1 MKIDTG
7 YPHHIDWDQIAGF
20 ARKAEAIGFD
30 GIWTSETQHDPFLPL
45 TVIAEHTEEI
55 SLGTAVAIAFA
66 RSPATIAYTAWD
78 LARLSHGRFILGL
91 GTQVKPHIIRRFGM
105 PWPESPANHLREF
118 VAAVRSF
125 WKTWQTGEKLNFR
138 GDHYKLTLMTP
149 FFDPGP
155 IDYPD
160 IPIYLAGVNPG
171 LCRLAGEIAQGFHAH
186 PLHSVKYLE
195 QVIIPALAEGAR
207 KRKRKPEDIDL
218 VVSSFI
224 VTDQNEEL
232 LARNQIAF
240 YASTPSYRPV
250 FQIHGWDQLA
260 EDLSQMARQGEWME
274 MAAQI
279 NDDVLET
286 FAVVATPEDIGEAL
300 AKRYTGLAQRIIP
313 YTPFQPGMNNPFW
326 EALIK
331 EIKIR

>member
-1 MKIDTG
+1 MIIDTG
-7 YPHHIDWDQIAGF
+7 FPHIEWDQVAGF
-20 ARKAEAIGFD
+20 AREAESIGFD

-45 TVIAEHTEEI
+45 AIIAEHTEKI

-78 LARLSHGRFILGL
+78 LARLSRGRFILGL

-105 PWPESPANHLREF
+105 AWPESPANHLREF
-118 VAAVRSF
+118 VAAVRAF
-125 WKTWQTGEKLNFR
+125 WNAWQTSEKLNFR

-195 QVIIPALAEGAR
+195 QVICPALAKGAK
-207 KRKRKPEDIDL
+207 KRKRNPEDIDL
-218 VVSSFI
+218 AVSSFI
-224 VTDQNEEL
+224 VTDQNDEL
-232 LARNQIAF
+232 FVRSQIAF

-279 NDDVLET
+279 NDEVLDT
-286 FAVVATPEDIGEAL
+286 FAVVADPEDIGEAL
-300 AKRYTGLAQRIIP
+300 AKRYAGLAQRVIP
-313 YTPFQPGMNNPFW
+313 YTPFQPGMNDPFW
-326 EALIK
+326 GALIK
-331 EIKIR
+331 EIKTH